1 MNEKGSR
8 EYQSMDP
15 EYVTGQIN
23 SRILELLLRRF
34 CCLIFAPNLNMLIK
48 VFPND
53 SKRYSSHLQVLLLHR
68 VATIKV
74 FLT

>member
-1 MNEKGSR
+1 
-8 EYQSMDP
+8 MDP

-23 SRILELLLRRF
+23 SRILERLLRRF
-34 CCLIFAPNLNMLIK
+34 CCLIFATNLNMLIK
-48 VFPND
+48 AFPND
-53 SKRYSSHLQVLLLHR
+53 YKRYSSRLQVLLLHR